1 MKKEKKFL
9 NDLENKLSGISKK
22 DRNKIIEKYRNIIH
36 EEKSNN
42 RRIVDILKE
51 LGSTDLV
58 AEKEIQS
65 LKSNG
70 KIKIFFN
77 NVKEFITKDI
87 QFTKK
92 EKKEKPKKEKIKK
105 EKIKKEKIK
114 KEKIKKEKKNKVRKE
129 KVKRENIF
137 KVLKSK
143 FNFKK
148 KDKDTLK
155 ENINE
160 TKEEV
165 KEELPNIVESITE
178 KKIFESKGKRIR
190 RIIFRTLG
198 TLLIICLLFI
208 WLWVTV
214 LLMSSMFAILDGIK
228 YYGFNIALFGI
239 DLLLLIIVILVNK
252 LIIGKKISIKWTLI
266 SVLLT
271 LIIIACGI
279 SLFMKQISK
288 IDIVKDVSD
297 KYTMTRKYEKIS
309 LPSNLD
315 KITRISFNSHYDTK
329 YTIEYDNTLDNK
341 ITIETKYYESYYDY
355 YMKKNV
361 NDIYVSLSL
370 DYRDRLS
377 VYLENLKENKI
388 YDKNELSRYTVKITM
403 NERDKDRVIIEN

>member
-58 AEKEIQS
+58 AEKEIQL

-92 EKKEKPKKEKIKK
+92 EKKEKP
-105 EKIKKEKIK
+105 KKEKIK

-155 ENINE
+155 ENIIE

-190 RIIFRTLG
+190 RIVFRTLG

-266 SVLLT
+266 SVILT

-315 KITRISFNSHYDTK
+315 KVTRISFNSHYDTK

>member
-58 AEKEIQS
+58 AEKEIQL

-92 EKKEKPKKEKIKK
+92 EKKEKP
-105 EKIKKEKIK
+105 KKEKIK

-155 ENINE
+155 ENIIE

-266 SVLLT
+266 SVILT

-315 KITRISFNSHYDTK
+315 KVTRISFNSHYDTK

>member
-105 EKIKKEKIK
+105 EKIKKEK
-114 KEKIKKEKKNKVRKE
+114 KNKIRKE

-155 ENINE
+155 ENIIE

-198 TLLIICLLFI
+198 ILLIICLLFI

-266 SVLLT
+266 SVILT

-315 KITRISFNSHYDTK
+315 KVTRISFNSHYDTK
-329 YTIEYDNTLDNK
+329 YAIEYDNTLDNK

>member
-51 LGSTDLV
+51 IGSTDLV

-105 EKIKKEKIK
+105 EKIKKEK
-114 KEKIKKEKKNKVRKE
+114 KNKIRKE

-155 ENINE
+155 ENIIE

-266 SVLLT
+266 SVILT

>member
-105 EKIKKEKIK
+105 EKIKKEK
-114 KEKIKKEKKNKVRKE
+114 KNKVRKE

-137 KVLKSK
+137 KILKSK

-155 ENINE
+155 ENIIE

-198 TLLIICLLFI
+198 TLLMICLLFI

-266 SVLLT
+266 SVILT

>member
-87 QFTKK
+87 RFTKK
-92 EKKEKPKKEKIKK
+92 EKKEKSKKEKVKKEKVKKEKIKK
-105 EKIKKEKIK
+105 VKKEKL
-114 KEKIKKEKKNKVRKE
+114 
-129 KVKRENIF
+129 KRENIF

-148 KDKDTLK
+148 KEKDTLK
-155 ENINE
+155 ENIIE

-198 TLLIICLLFI
+198 ILLIICLLFI

-266 SVLLT
+266 SVILT

-315 KITRISFNSHYDTK
+315 KVTRISFNSHYDTK

>member
-22 DRNKIIEKYRNIIH
+22 EKDKIIEKYRNIIH

-42 RRIVDILKE
+42 KRIIDILKE
-51 LGSTDLV
+51 IGSTEEV
-58 AEKEIQS
+58 ANKEIEL
-65 LKSNG
+65 LKSNN
-70 KIKIFFN
+70 KIKSLFKKIHIFT
-77 NVKEFITKDI
+77 TKDI

-92 EKKEKPKKEKIKK
+92 EKKEK
-105 EKIKKEKIK
+105 
-114 KEKIKKEKKNKVRKE
+114 KEKKKKKKKSKSE
-129 KVKRENIF
+129 KTKVKRR
-137 KVLKSK
+137 LKYK
-143 FNFKK
+143 FNKLKEKFTFKK
-148 KDKDTLK
+148 KDTLK
-155 ENINE
+155 ENIIE

-266 SVLLT
+266 SVILT

>member
-9 NDLENKLSGISKK
+9 NDLENKLNGISKK

-36 EEKSNN
+36 EEKSNK

-87 QFTKK
+87 PFTKK
-92 EKKEKPKKEKIKK
+92 EKKEKP
-105 EKIKKEKIK
+105 KKEKIK

-190 RIIFRTLG
+190 KIVFRTLG
-198 TLLIICLLFI
+198 ILLIICLLFI

-214 LLMSSMFAILDGIK
+214 LLISSMFAILDGIK

-266 SVLLT
+266 SVILT

-315 KITRISFNSHYDTK
+315 KVTRISFNSHYDTK

>member
-87 QFTKK
+87 QFTKR

-105 EKIKKEKIK
+105 EKIKKEK
-114 KEKIKKEKKNKVRKE
+114 KNKIRKE

-155 ENINE
+155 ENIIE

-208 WLWVTV
+208 WLWVTI

-266 SVLLT
+266 SVILT

-315 KITRISFNSHYDTK
+315 KVTRISFNSHYDTK

>member
-87 QFTKK
+87 RFTKK
-92 EKKEKPKKEKIKK
+92 EKKEKSKKEKVKKEKVKKEKIKK
-105 EKIKKEKIK
+105 VKKEKL
-114 KEKIKKEKKNKVRKE
+114 
-129 KVKRENIF
+129 KRENIF

-155 ENINE
+155 ENIIE

-266 SVLLT
+266 SVILT

-315 KITRISFNSHYDTK
+315 KVTRISFNSHYDTK

>member
-51 LGSTDLV
+51 IGSTDLV

-92 EKKEKPKKEKIKK
+92 EKKEKP
-105 EKIKKEKIK
+105 KKEKIK

-266 SVLLT
+266 SVILT

-315 KITRISFNSHYDTK
+315 KVTRISFNSHYDTK

>member
-87 QFTKK
+87 QLTKK
-92 EKKEKPKKEKIKK
+92 EKKEKP
-105 EKIKKEKIK
+105 KKEKIK

-198 TLLIICLLFI
+198 VLLIICLLFI

-266 SVLLT
+266 SVILT

>member
-22 DRNKIIEKYRNIIH
+22 DRDKIIEKYRNIIH

-51 LGSTDLV
+51 IGSTDLV
-58 AEKEIQS
+58 AEKEIQL

-92 EKKEKPKKEKIKK
+92 EKKEKP
-105 EKIKKEKIK
+105 KKEKIK

-155 ENINE
+155 ENIIE

-266 SVLLT
+266 SVILT

-315 KITRISFNSHYDTK
+315 KVTRISFNSHYDTK
-329 YTIEYDNTLDNK
+329 YTIEYDNILDNK

>member
-105 EKIKKEKIK
+105 EKIKKEK
-114 KEKIKKEKKNKVRKE
+114 KNKVRKE

-155 ENINE
+155 ENIIE

-266 SVLLT
+266 SVLLA

>member
-105 EKIKKEKIK
+105 EKIKKEK
-114 KEKIKKEKKNKVRKE
+114 KNKVRKE

-137 KVLKSK
+137 KILKSK

-155 ENINE
+155 ENIIE

-190 RIIFRTLG
+190 RIILRTLG
-198 TLLIICLLFI
+198 VLLIICLLFI

-266 SVLLT
+266 SVILT

>member
-92 EKKEKPKKEKIKK
+92 KKKEKPKKEKIKK

-114 KEKIKKEKKNKVRKE
+114 KVKKEKL
-129 KVKRENIF
+129 KRENIF

-155 ENINE
+155 ENIIE

-266 SVLLT
+266 SVILT

>member
-22 DRNKIIEKYRNIIH
+22 DRDRIIEKYRNIIH

-42 RRIVDILKE
+42 KRIIDILKE
-51 LGSTDLV
+51 IGSTDLV

-77 NVKEFITKDI
+77 NIKEFITKDI

-105 EKIKKEKIK
+105 EKIKKEK
-114 KEKIKKEKKNKVRKE
+114 KNKIRKE

-148 KDKDTLK
+148 KEKDTLK
-155 ENINE
+155 ENIIE

-198 TLLIICLLFI
+198 ILLIICLLFI

-266 SVLLT
+266 SVILT

-315 KITRISFNSHYDTK
+315 KVTRISFNSHYDTK

>member
-105 EKIKKEKIK
+105 EKIKKEK
-114 KEKIKKEKKNKVRKE
+114 KNKIRKE

-155 ENINE
+155 ENIIE

-198 TLLIICLLFI
+198 ILLIICLLFI
-208 WLWVTV
+208 WLWITV

>member
-105 EKIKKEKIK
+105 EKT
-114 KEKIKKEKKNKVRKE
+114 KKEKKNKVRKE

-137 KVLKSK
+137 KILKSK

-155 ENINE
+155 ENIIE

-266 SVLLT
+266 SVILT

-315 KITRISFNSHYDTK
+315 KVTRISFNSHYDTK

-377 VYLENLKENKI
+377 VYLENLKDNKI

>member
-22 DRNKIIEKYRNIIH
+22 DRDKIIEKYRNIIH

-105 EKIKKEKIK
+105 EKIKKEK
-114 KEKIKKEKKNKVRKE
+114 KNKVRKE

-155 ENINE
+155 ENIIE

-315 KITRISFNSHYDTK
+315 KVTRISFNSHYDTK

>member
-1 MKKEKKFL
+1 MKKEKKYL
-9 NDLENKLSGISKK
+9 NDLENKLNGISKK
-22 DRNKIIEKYRNIIH
+22 DKDKIIEKYIEIIKK
-36 EEKSNN
+36 EKSNN

-51 LGSTDLV
+51 LGSVDLV
-58 AEKEIQS
+58 AEKEIQL

-92 EKKEKPKKEKIKK
+92 DKKEKIKK
-105 EKIKKEKIK
+105 EKIKKD
-114 KEKIKKEKKNKVRKE
+114 KKNKVKKE

-155 ENINE
+155 ENIIE

-198 TLLIICLLFI
+198 VLLIIYLLFI

-228 YYGFNIALFGI
+228 YYGFNIALFGV

-252 LIIGKKISIKWTLI
+252 LILSKKISIKWTLI

-315 KITRISFNSHYDTK
+315 KVTRISFNSHYDTK

-355 YMKKNV
+355 YMKKNM

-377 VYLENLKENKI
+377 VYLENLKDNKI

>member
-9 NDLENKLSGISKK
+9 DDLENKLSGISKK

-105 EKIKKEKIK
+105 EKIKKEK
-114 KEKIKKEKKNKVRKE
+114 KNKVRKE

-137 KVLKSK
+137 KILKSK

-155 ENINE
+155 ENIIE

-198 TLLIICLLFI
+198 ILLIICLLFI

-266 SVLLT
+266 SVILT

>member
-22 DRNKIIEKYRNIIH
+22 DRDKIIEKYRNIIH

-42 RRIVDILKE
+42 KRIVDILKE

-87 QFTKK
+87 QLTKK
-92 EKKEKPKKEKIKK
+92 EKKEKP
-105 EKIKKEKIK
+105 KKEKIK

-155 ENINE
+155 ENIIE

-266 SVLLT
+266 SVILT

>member
-105 EKIKKEKIK
+105 EKIKKEK
-114 KEKIKKEKKNKVRKE
+114 KNKIRKE

-148 KDKDTLK
+148 KEKDTLK
-155 ENINE
+155 ENIIE

-165 KEELPNIVESITE
+165 KEELPNIFESITE

-198 TLLIICLLFI
+198 ILLIICLLFI

-266 SVLLT
+266 SVILT

-315 KITRISFNSHYDTK
+315 KVTRISFNSHYDTK

>member
-87 QFTKK
+87 QLTKK

-105 EKIKKEKIK
+105 EKIKKEK
-114 KEKIKKEKKNKVRKE
+114 KNKIRKE

-155 ENINE
+155 ENIIE

-198 TLLIICLLFI
+198 ILLIICLLFI

-266 SVLLT
+266 SVILT

>member
-105 EKIKKEKIK
+105 EKIKKEK
-114 KEKIKKEKKNKVRKE
+114 KNKIRKE

-155 ENINE
+155 ENIIE

-266 SVLLT
+266 SVILT

-315 KITRISFNSHYDTK
+315 KVTRISFNSHYDTK
-329 YTIEYDNTLDNK
+329 YTIEYDNILDNK

>member
-9 NDLENKLSGISKK
+9 NDLENKLNGISKK

-105 EKIKKEKIK
+105 EKIKKEK
-114 KEKIKKEKKNKVRKE
+114 KNKIRKE

-148 KDKDTLK
+148 EDKDTLK
-155 ENINE
+155 ENIIE

-165 KEELPNIVESITE
+165 KEELPNIVESIAE

-190 RIIFRTLG
+190 RIILRTLG
-198 TLLIICLLFI
+198 ILLIICLLFI

-252 LIIGKKISIKWTLI
+252 LILGKKISIKWTLI
-266 SVLLT
+266 SVILT

-315 KITRISFNSHYDTK
+315 KVTRISFNSHYDTK

>member
-22 DRNKIIEKYRNIIH
+22 DRDKIIEKYRNIIH

-42 RRIVDILKE
+42 KRIIDILKE

-105 EKIKKEKIK
+105 EKIKKEK
-114 KEKIKKEKKNKVRKE
+114 KNKIRKE

-155 ENINE
+155 ENIIK

-228 YYGFNIALFGI
+228 YYGFNIALFGV

-315 KITRISFNSHYDTK
+315 KVTRISFNSHYDTK

>member
-87 QFTKK
+87 RFTKK
-92 EKKEKPKKEKIKK
+92 EKKEKSKKEKVKKEKVKKEKIKK
-105 EKIKKEKIK
+105 VKKEKL
-114 KEKIKKEKKNKVRKE
+114 
-129 KVKRENIF
+129 KRENIF

-155 ENINE
+155 ENIIE

-190 RIIFRTLG
+190 RIILRTLG
-198 TLLIICLLFI
+198 VLLIICLLFI

-315 KITRISFNSHYDTK
+315 KVTRISFNSHYDTK

>member
-105 EKIKKEKIK
+105 EKIKKEK
-114 KEKIKKEKKNKVRKE
+114 KNKVRKE

-155 ENINE
+155 ENIIE

-190 RIIFRTLG
+190 RIILRTIG
-198 TLLIICLLFI
+198 VLLIICLLFI

-228 YYGFNIALFGI
+228 YYGFNIALFGV

-252 LIIGKKISIKWTLI
+252 LILDKKISIKWTLI

-315 KITRISFNSHYDTK
+315 KVTRISFNSHYDTK

-377 VYLENLKENKI
+377 VYLENLKDNKI

>member
-105 EKIKKEKIK
+105 EKIKKEK
-114 KEKIKKEKKNKVRKE
+114 KNKIRKE

-155 ENINE
+155 ENIIE

-190 RIIFRTLG
+190 RLIFRTLG
-198 TLLIICLLFI
+198 ILLIICLLFI

-266 SVLLT
+266 SVILT

-315 KITRISFNSHYDTK
+315 KVTRISFNSHYDTK

>member
-22 DRNKIIEKYRNIIH
+22 DRDKIIEKYRNIIH

-105 EKIKKEKIK
+105 EKIKKEK
-114 KEKIKKEKKNKVRKE
+114 KNKVRKE

-137 KVLKSK
+137 KILKSK

-155 ENINE
+155 ENIIE
-160 TKEEV
+160 TKEEI

-266 SVLLT
+266 SVILT

>member
-105 EKIKKEKIK
+105 EKIKKEK
-114 KEKIKKEKKNKVRKE
+114 KNKVRKE

-137 KVLKSK
+137 KILKSK

-155 ENINE
+155 ENIIE

-266 SVLLT
+266 SVILT

-315 KITRISFNSHYDTK
+315 KVTRISFNSHYDTK

>member
-105 EKIKKEKIK
+105 EKIKKEK
-114 KEKIKKEKKNKVRKE
+114 KNKIRKE

-148 KDKDTLK
+148 KEKDTLK
-155 ENINE
+155 ENIIE

-198 TLLIICLLFI
+198 ILLIICLLFI

-266 SVLLT
+266 SVILT

-315 KITRISFNSHYDTK
+315 KVTRISFNSHYDTK

>member
-58 AEKEIQS
+58 AEKEIQL

-92 EKKEKPKKEKIKK
+92 EKKEKP
-105 EKIKKEKIK
+105 KKEKIK

-155 ENINE
+155 ENIIE

-214 LLMSSMFAILDGIK
+214 LLISSMFAILDGIK

-266 SVLLT
+266 SVLLA

>member
-105 EKIKKEKIK
+105 EKIKKEK
-114 KEKIKKEKKNKVRKE
+114 KNKIRKE

-155 ENINE
+155 ENIIE

-198 TLLIICLLFI
+198 ILLIICLLFI

-266 SVLLT
+266 SVILT

-315 KITRISFNSHYDTK
+315 KVTRISFNSHYDTK

-370 DYRDRLS
+370 DYRDILS

>member
-22 DRNKIIEKYRNIIH
+22 DRDKIIEKYRNIIH

-105 EKIKKEKIK
+105 EKIKKEK
-114 KEKIKKEKKNKVRKE
+114 KNKIRKE

-155 ENINE
+155 ENIIE

-266 SVLLT
+266 SVILT

-315 KITRISFNSHYDTK
+315 KVTRISFNSHYDTK

>member
-22 DRNKIIEKYRNIIH
+22 DRDKIIEKYRNIIH

-105 EKIKKEKIK
+105 EKIKKEK
-114 KEKIKKEKKNKVRKE
+114 KNKVRKE

-155 ENINE
+155 ENIIE

-198 TLLIICLLFI
+198 ILLIICLLFI

-266 SVLLT
+266 SVILT

-315 KITRISFNSHYDTK
+315 KVTRISFNSHYDTK